1 LSRAAGSDV
10 GGGVGLLQWSTSV
23 ALLSIPRSVIFI
35 AAEVAITIVIGSAFF
50 ASIAKIL
57 L

>member
-35 AAEVAITIVIGSAFF
+35 AAEVAITIVIGSAFL
-50 ASIAKIL
+50 APIAKIL